1 MKEIGGYFELEL
13 ARSAPFHKEAIA
25 LCTSRNCLQYILDA
39 KAYTR
44 VLIPRYTC
52 EGVLEPLHNLNL
64 EFEFYPVDRN
74 LEPLFNRDL
83 RKGEVFLYINYF
95 GIKGD
100 TVLRLSNTPNDI
112 IIDNSQAFFS
122 KPIEGI
128 DTFYSAR
135 KFFGVSDGAYLYTDK
150 KLKKHFRQDISF
162 DRMLHLLKRIDIS
175 ANYGYESFKQNE
187 HALSISEIRKM
198 SVLTGKILSSVNYKG
213 IQKIRE
219 ENFLYVHEKLKDY
232 NELHI
237 DINAVTGP
245 MTYPFLRAGNRELR
259 EEMHRQK
266 IYAPTYWPNVFNWCQ
281 SSDNEYY
288 LAENIIPIPID
299 QRITHR
305 DLNKILELILN

>member
-1 MKEIGGYFELEL
+1 MEKKAKPQTKQATRLVCQNKKAFFDYEILETFEAGMVLVGTEVKSL
-13 ARSAPFHKEAIA
+13 REGRANLKDS
-25 LCTSRNCLQYILDA
+25 YA
-39 KAYTR
+39 K
-44 VLIPRYTC
+44 I
-52 EGVLEPLHNLNL
+52 
-64 EFEFYPVDRN
+64 
-74 LEPLFNRDL
+74 